1 MMRLVFLLIIFSSVF
16 LKKAHASAEPFLIVT
31 NEFEYFSPFPDTPV
45 KIGKFLVIS
54 PEKWNRFKEK
64 TNGNKRITAIS
75 LAILLG
81 PFGVHRLYLGTEP
94 IIPVAYVLT
103 LGGAMGIIPA
113 IDAVLI
119 LVTKD
124 LSKFENNSR
133 FFMWA
138 E

>member
-1 MMRLVFLLIIFSSVF
+1 MMRLVFLLIIFSTIF
-16 LKKAHASAEPFLIVT
+16 LKKAHASAEPFFIVI
-31 NEFEYFSPFPDTPV
+31 NEIEHFSPSPDYPL
-45 KIGKFLVIS
+45 KIGKYLVIS
-54 PEKWNRFKEK
+54 PEKWIRFKEK
-64 TNGNKRITAIS
+64 TSGSKRITAIS

-94 IIPVAYVLT
+94 IVPVAYVMT

-133 FFMWA
+133 FFMWT